1 MKAQILIFFHALS
14 SIVRPFT
21 KPQLPVKIGDV
32 TLGGQ
37 LGEHPTCMIGSMFY
51 KGHKVIKDHATAI
64 FDKDEAMV
72 QLRGMEAI
80 ARETG
85 TCMIIDVVGES
96 ADALVKYCQF
106 VADATESKHTP
117 FLVDGLTDEIR
128 IPAVK
133 ALVDAGLRDRLV
145 YNSIEPKVKD
155 ETLDAIKAC
164 GIRHAVLLAFDSTML
179 LPSQK
184 INLLQGWDD
193 KAGIKEGLLSK
204 AKRAGVEQCIIDVAV
219 LDMPSIGI
227 AARTIIEA
235 REATGLPAGCA
246 PSNAIFECAA
256 IKNRGDD
263 ARVTSLVAASTFL
276 AASGASFIMFGPI
289 KNARPVTLATATADA
304 FHAYAGRRID
314 KVKPA
319 SEKHP
324 LFKLF

>member
-1 MKAQILIFFHALS
+1 MK
-14 SIVRPFT
+14 PFT
-21 KPQLPVKIGDV
+21 RPQPPVTIGDV

-37 LGEHPTCMIGSMFY
+37 LGEYPTCMIGSMFY
-51 KGHKVIKDHATAI
+51 KGHKIVKDHVMAT
-64 FDKDEAMV
+64 FDVDEATK
-72 QLRGMEAI
+72 QLRVMELI

-85 TCMIIDVVGES
+85 ASMIVDVVGES

-106 VADATESKHTP
+106 IADATESKQTP
-117 FLVDGLTDEIR
+117 FLMDGLTDEIR
-128 IPAVK
+128 VPAMK

-155 ETLDAIKAC
+155 ETIEAIKAC
-164 GIRHAVLLAFDSTML
+164 GIRHAVLLSFDSTML

-184 INLLQGWDD
+184 LKLLHGWDD
-193 KAGIKEGLLSK
+193 KAGMKEGLLAK

-227 AARTIIEA
+227 AARTIIDV
-235 REATGLPAGCA
+235 RESTGLPAGCA
-246 PSNAIFECAA
+246 PSNAIFECAG
-256 IKNRGDD
+256 IKKYGDD

-276 AASGASFIMFGPI
+276 ASSGASFVLFGPI
-289 KNARPVTLATATADA
+289 KNARQVTLAVANADA

-314 KVKPA
+314 KVKPV
-319 SEKHP
+319 SENHP